1 MLQVKQAILL
11 AREGEITHRK
21 SKMRIILLIFLLQMS
36 HIALADCIGS
46 EEEISIAVKKLY
58 TISEVKNW
66 QKFILSHSGKKTK
79 VLSFKEP
86 NLMHKGCYIH
96 LSVHVD
102 EGDHLTRWHDF
113 YLDSRRNSIY
123 IDNSEGE
130 LLSLS
135 KWRSTKDGKSWRTN
149 NLTPKS

>member
-1 MLQVKQAILL
+1 M
-11 AREGEITHRK
+11 
-21 SKMRIILLIFLLQMS
+21 KMRVLLLIFLLHMN
-36 HIALADCIGS
+36 HIALAACIGS
-46 EEEISIAVKKLY
+46 DVEIFLAVKKLY

-66 QKFILSHSGKKTK
+66 QRFIESHPGKKTK

-86 NLMHKGCYIH
+86 NIMHKGCYIH
-96 LSVHVD
+96 LSAHVD
-102 EGDHLTRWHDF
+102 EGEYLTRWHDF

-135 KWRSTKDGKSWRTN
+135 KWRSSKDGENWRTN
-149 NLTPKS
+149 NLPKHQP